1 MTRSTRRL
9 STALLSF
16 MMILGLHASALAQD
30 NGQQEGERIR
40 GRITAITGNAIDVAR
55 RDGSSATIV
64 TTGNTTFVRN
74 GQPATLAD
82 FAAGDRI
89 AARGQQNG
97 NGAFVADAVRGGT
110 RHPAPP
116 HDGARVAGE
125 VVSVDAAAGTITVTT
140 RDGATAV
147 VYTNAETQFT
157 RNRQP
162 ATLADFVAGDR
173 LRAVGER
180 DPDENFIA
188 DRVLGG
194 SGR

>member
-16 MMILGLHASALAQD
+16 VMLIGLHTASLAQD

-40 GRITAITGNAIDVAR
+40 GRITAITGNSIDIAR

-74 GQPATLAD
+74 GQPATLED
-82 FAAGDRI
+82 FAAGDRV

-125 VVSVDAAAGTITVTT
+125 IASQAAADTT
-140 RDGATAV
+140 RW
-147 VYTNAETQFT
+147 
-157 RNRQP
+157 
-162 ATLADFVAGDR
+162 
-173 LRAVGER
+173 
-180 DPDENFIA
+180 
-188 DRVLGG
+188 VLGAK
-194 SGR
+194 